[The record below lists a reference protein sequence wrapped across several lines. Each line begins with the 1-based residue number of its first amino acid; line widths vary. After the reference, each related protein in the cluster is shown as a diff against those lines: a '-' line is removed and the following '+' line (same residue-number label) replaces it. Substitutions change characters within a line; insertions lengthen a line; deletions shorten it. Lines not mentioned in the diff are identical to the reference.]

1 MIKLDFVDLRRYGRA
16 EAAAALNIPET
27 WLKRWVTAR
36 KVPHQRSGKS
46 RGVWFTYA
54 DIQQI
59 GELLPELMTTSHAI
73 HRPSD
78 DGPRVSAQ
86 EDHVAELF
94 RRLAG

>member
-1 MIKLDFVDLRRYGRA
+1 MVTPDFVELRRYRRV

-27 WLKRWVTAR
+27 WLKNWVTER

-78 DGPRVSAQ
+78 DGPRVIAQ
-86 EDHVAELF
+86 EDRVTDLLT
-94 RRLAG
+94 RLAG